1 MDKQVLRNIERL
13 KEDMF
18 LAERKVADFISLNPY
33 EVVELNVSDLADK
46 SGASDA
52 TVIRL
57 CKRLGYK
64 GFYQMKLALAE
75 ELGRYQMTGYSD
87 PEENPK
93 NAREVIQCLTR
104 DLMHIADRLD
114 NEKAEECAE
123 MICNSKRVFVVAAG
137 NTIPVAMDFAFRL
150 CRQGI
155 NASCG
160 TIVEYGMASM
170 VGGGEED
177 LLIAVSHSGSS
188 KHVIQAVEIAKK
200 KKIPT
205 VTVTSSKSNPLA
217 RKAKIT
223 LLTAVEKPLFGE
235 YGSATHIYDQAVL
248 DSLLYLVA
256 QKRKL
261 DEDIEMIE
269 ALLAEYKI

>member
-18 LAERKVADFISLNPY
+18 LAERKVADFISSNPY

-137 NTIPVAMDFAFRL
+137 NTIPVAMDFTFRL

-160 TIVEYGMASM
+160 TIVEYGMATM

-177 LLIAVSHSGSS
+177 LLIAVS
-188 KHVIQAVEIAKK
+188 QAVEIAKK

-205 VTVTSSKSNPLA
+205 VAVTSSKSNPLA
-217 RKAKIT
+217 RRAKIT
-223 LLTAVEKPLFGE
+223 LLTAVERPLFGE